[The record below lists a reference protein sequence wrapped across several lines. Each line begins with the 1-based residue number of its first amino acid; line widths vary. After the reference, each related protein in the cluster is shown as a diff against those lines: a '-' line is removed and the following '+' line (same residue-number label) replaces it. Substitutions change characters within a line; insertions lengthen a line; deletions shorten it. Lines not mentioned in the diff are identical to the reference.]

1 MNRKS
6 ARLRDLPGPAGSSE
20 DRDGASN
27 VDNMQTSRE
36 SAENNFQSVI
46 SPLDSRHYHELHKCQ
61 SQPLPYSLALP
72 AQYKRIVQS
81 NS

>member
-27 VDNMQTSRE
+27 VDNLQTSRE
-36 SAENNFQSVI
+36 SPENSFQSVI
-46 SPLDSRHYHELHKCQ
+46 PSLDSRHKMNECQ

-72 AQYKRIVQS
+72 AQ
-81 NS
+81 